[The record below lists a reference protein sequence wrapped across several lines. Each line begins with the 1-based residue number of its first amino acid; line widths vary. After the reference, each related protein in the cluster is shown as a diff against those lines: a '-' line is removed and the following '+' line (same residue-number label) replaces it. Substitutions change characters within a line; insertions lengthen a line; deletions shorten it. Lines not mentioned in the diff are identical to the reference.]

1 MWQGAHH
8 ESVAHR
14 PAVADPPRRAR
25 MAAYGNT
32 STWRQARW
40 RAFAFQRIVQFGLGH
55 FDHDFL
61 TNYELKYIE
70 E

>member
-1 MWQGAHH
+1 
-8 ESVAHR
+8 
-14 PAVADPPRRAR
+14 